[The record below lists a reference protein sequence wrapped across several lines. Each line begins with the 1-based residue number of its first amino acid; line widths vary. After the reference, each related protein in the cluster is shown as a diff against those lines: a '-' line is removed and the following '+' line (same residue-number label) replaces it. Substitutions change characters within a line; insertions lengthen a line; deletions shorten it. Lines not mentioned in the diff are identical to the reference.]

1 MIDLVRETPKALV
14 IGSVHHDRALDVP
27 RLPKRGETVISGPA
41 RDGLGGKGANQAVAV
56 ARMGVS
62 CELLGVVGDDDSAAT
77 VRDDLRAHGVSV
89 ARVGVVRG
97 RHTGRATV
105 VVEATGENLI
115 IVEPGPVDRID
126 RAMVD
131 MCLRDHAT
139 PPAVVVVQG
148 EVPSRVIGW
157 AAASADEAG
166 TRFVLNLAPV
176 IPVDPETLRHADP
189 LVVNEHE
196 AGHLLELLDGVP
208 ASVGDVDDALG
219 MVRRLVAAGARSA
232 VVTLG
237 AAGAVLADGPTARHL
252 AAFPAVVTDTT
263 GAGDCFTGTL
273 AAALATGQSL
283 VEATRWGLAAASL
296 AVGRPGAASAY
307 PTREQAADV
316 LRREAAPR

>member
-1 MIDLVRETPKALV
+1 MINLARATPKALV
-14 IGSVHHDRALDVP
+14 IGSVHHDRSLAVP
-27 RLPKRGETVISGPA
+27 RLPRRGETVLSGGA
-41 RDGLGGKGANQAVAV
+41 RDGLGGKGANQAVAI

-62 CELLGVVGDDDSAAT
+62 CALLGAVGDDTSAAF
-77 VRDDLRAHGVSV
+77 VRDQLVAHGVSV
-89 ARVGVVRG
+89 AHVGVVPG

-115 IVEPGPVDRID
+115 VVEPGPVDRID
-126 RAMVD
+126 RATVD
-131 MCLRDHAT
+131 ANLRDHAA
-139 PPAVVVVQG
+139 PPTVVVVQG
-148 EVPSRVIGW
+148 EVPPRVLAW
-157 AAASADEAG
+157 AADSAGAAG

-176 IPVDPETLRHADP
+176 VPVAPETLRQADP

-196 AGHLLELLDGVP
+196 AGDLLELLDGGP
-208 ASVGDVDDALG
+208 ARVVDVDDAIG
-219 MVRRLVAAGARSA
+219 VARRLVAAGARSV

-237 AAGAVLADGPTARHL
+237 AGGAVLADGPTARHL
-252 AAFPAVVTDTT
+252 AAFPATVADTT

-273 AAALATGQSL
+273 AAALANGHSL
-283 VEATRWGLAAASL
+283 AEATRWGLAAASL